1 MELGGRILKLTQCPW
16 SEIALSD
23 YARYNN
29 VEDMMSIYNENEPTP
44 PEEFPLAES
53 PPKAF
58 VSDNFPPESPPL
70 IIETAALPTEKPI
83 QPDEGLMKSADRS
96 TMSQST
102 MIFGLAAL
110 SLSIL
115 GGTFIMLDVFQHGLT
130 DNLLTALVKVIPVT
144 LAYIVGWSLC
154 LLSMRSFGN
163 LVLPILIKYYL
174 WITLA
179 GLVIVYLK
187 IMQKL
192 FEQTYDLFH
201 FFSYNVVLAA
211 WLTGLIGL
219 HLLLDQQ
226 SLRRYSIPIIMASTW
241 HLVLMV
247 IRFVVIEQNN
257 PVYLFGDLYFF
268 IIMFGLAVLMLAH
281 LGILDPLRGVVNA
294 LFQPAEIK
302 EIVT

>member
-1 MELGGRILKLTQCPW
+1 
-16 SEIALSD
+16 
-23 YARYNN
+23 
-29 VEDMMSIYNENEPTP
+29 MMSIYNESEPIP

-53 PPKAF
+53 HPEAF
-58 VSDNFPPESPPL
+58 FPEEFPPETAPP
-70 IIETAALPTEKPI
+70 IITHTVIETIAPPAEEQLKP
-83 QPDEGLMKSADRS
+83 ADRS

-115 GGTFIMLDVFQHGLT
+115 GGTFIMLDIFQHGLT
-130 DNLLTALVKVIPVT
+130 DNLLGALVKVIPVT
-144 LAYIVGWSLC
+144 LAYVVGWSLC

-163 LVLPILIKYYL
+163 LVLPLLIKYYL
-174 WITLA
+174 WIALA
-179 GLVIVYLK
+179 GLVILYLK

-192 FEQTYDLFH
+192 FEQTYDLLH
-201 FFSYNVVLAA
+201 FFSYNLILAA

-219 HLLLDQQ
+219 HLLLDEQ

-247 IRFVVIEQNN
+247 IRFVVIDLSN

-281 LGILDPLRGVVNA
+281 LGILNPLRQLVDV
-294 LFQPAEIK
+294 LFQPSETK
-302 EIVT
+302 EVVA